1 MPSPQLIRGASV
13 AERGPAAMAREASDE
28 RGNHS
33 SFRGYLYTQL
43 RTYISLYV
51 RPTDRLVEMSTSKL
65 TQSLSLQT
73 DRTLIL
79 GGGCFRDAYPCDVT
93 QQLSEF
99 KPDYVLLHGS
109 VHYERDVQR
118 LLEELRA
125 GLPASSRIILV
136 YYSTLW
142 KPLLRLATALRLRRK
157 TPEENWIAN
166 EDIWNLLLL
175 AGYEQ
180 SIGRSNIQRNIRPQ
194 LRVEVTSEARVIP
207 PFIACFSG
215 HRGWRSFGDRG

>member
-1 MPSPQLIRGASV
+1 MKRGITLASEV
-13 AERGPAAMAREASDE
+13 TST
-28 RGNHS
+28 HS
-33 SFRGYLYTQL
+33 CGGIFRCMFDL
-43 RTYISLYV
+43 
-51 RPTDRLVEMSTSKL
+51 TDRLVEISTSKL

-73 DRTLIL
+73 DRTLLL
-79 GGGCFRDAYPCDVT
+79 GAGSFRGTYPCDVT

-109 VHYERDVQR
+109 VHYERDVQG

-175 AGYEQ
+175 AGYEL
-180 SIGRSNIQRNIRPQ
+180 
-194 LRVEVTSEARVIP
+194 LRHESKLLMPIYIP
-207 PFIACFSG
+207 LVSYLVNRFLAPLPGFSL
-215 HRGWRSFGDRG
+215 F